1 MTWKEALSEVAMEA
15 VLEDE
20 KGTDVAEYS
29 EGLRVIWIWHI
40 VIWSNEIIMRRK
52 LPKINKCHLL
62 AITFWASLIRIKI
75 SRCLRS
81 LTELQK

>member
-29 EGLRVIWIWHI
+29 EGLRVI
-40 VIWSNEIIMRRK
+40 
-52 LPKINKCHLL
+52 
-62 AITFWASLIRIKI
+62 
-75 SRCLRS
+75 
-81 LTELQK
+81 